1 MDSTFGTDGV
11 AGFYSGSDLVFHSSS
26 GSWYYYPFWSIEK
39 INSNLEFNNPQKIVA
54 IKPDELVIA
63 ENGLALTVDDND
75 NSRRKEYNLARAVT
89 MALNGKIKS
98 VTAVHGKLFSYGGL
112 ENTSENLDGLT
123 VSSSADN
130 LQFE

>member
-1 MDSTFGTDGV
+1 MASTFGTDGV

-63 ENGLALTVDDND
+63 ENGIAWTSDDMY
-75 NSRRKEYNLARAVT
+75 SFYNLARAVT
-89 MALNGKIKS
+89 MDLSGKIKS
-98 VTAVHGKLFSYGGL
+98 VTAVHGKSFSHVGY
-112 ENTSENLDGLT
+112 NDKDGLA
-123 VSSSADN
+123 VSSSAQTV
-130 LQFE
+130 QFE